1 MRKHN
6 VLLVLGCEDFRSI
19 TVDSNIFPQVNG
31 SSRVRIG
38 DSVDVICSVKAD
50 VTEPSNDAPS
60 RGILSV
66 DVEISPVCKIGL
78 NEDSTLIDT
87 DLIADSIEKS
97 MSSSKAFPWEQLC
110 IVPGHHVWTIYVDL
124 LVLQMHED
132 VTTAC
137 SIATFVAL
145 NNVVIPKTYPKKG
158 NDFDI
163 EGDIT
168 LASHLHNAIDLPI
181 LLPIAKIGKAVVV
194 DVTDSEIE
202 CASSVMNIGID
213 RRGKVVSFS
222 ITGDK
227 AVEVTEMENALQMAT
242 VVGSGIFTYLSRY
255 CQTQLQN
262 ELENNFPYLAVTSP
276 GLKV

>member
-1 MRKHN
+1 
-6 VLLVLGCEDFRSI
+6 
-19 TVDSNIFPQVNG
+19 
-31 SSRVRIG
+31 VRLG
-38 DSVDVICSVKAD
+38 DSVDVICSIKAD
-50 VTEPSNDAPS
+50 VTEPSNDAPN

-66 DVEISPVCKIGL
+66 NVEISPVCKIGL
-78 NEDSTLIDT
+78 NEDSSLIDT
-87 DLIADSIEKS
+87 DLVSDSIEKS
-97 MSSSKAFPWEQLC
+97 ISSSKAFPWEQLC

-145 NNVVIPKTYPKKG
+145 NNFTIPKTYPKKG
-158 NDFDI
+158 NDFDV

-168 LASHLHNAIDLPI
+168 MAAHLDNAMDLPI

-194 DVTDSEIE
+194 DVTGSEIE
-202 CASSVMNIGID
+202 CASSIMNIGID

-222 ITGDK
+222 ISGYNV
-227 AVEVTEMENALQMAT
+227 VEVADMESAIQVAT
-242 VVGSGIFTYLSRY
+242 VVGSGIFSYLSRY
-255 CQTQLQN
+255 CQTQLRN
-262 ELENNFPYLAVTSP
+262 EMENNFPYLAVNSP